1 MIKNKQNS
9 EHYFWGE
16 KCEGWHFLNSSSLS
30 VIEELML
37 PNTKEKLHFHKN
49 AEQFFYILK
58 GSATFSVEDENFV
71 LKEQEG
77 IRIKP
82 NKKHQIKNL
91 TDQELRFLVISSPK
105 VSDDRFEV

>member
-16 KCEGWHFLNSSSLS
+16 KCEGWHFLNSDNLS
-30 VIEELML
+30 IIEELML

-49 AEQFFYILK
+49 TEQFFYILD
-58 GSATFSVEDENFV
+58 GVATFSIENEVFV
-71 LKEQEG
+71 LKKQEG
-77 IRIKP
+77 ICIKP

-91 TDQELRFLVISSPK
+91 TNRELRFLVISSPK
-105 VSDDRFEV
+105 VNNDRFEL